1 MWLYSFCDILNYVFT
16 QIFII
21 DIQKRMI
28 MQQTLF
34 IVILAVVIVFV
45 LAYRWKKKAENKMNN
60 MSLNYKSKQ
69 QIFFLTKAD
78 IVKMMTVVER
88 KIPIKYTLL
97 GAFKQETIRRENT
110 ISNFSKLGHT
120 GYANW
125 ISLDNRYMVLP
136 LNNEVKYRIVKQRN
150 DSFHYI
156 VDLASNPTGVELSTG
171 GIYDNAENVLI
182 AGRVAVFTDSS
193 IEAMQIYK
201 EILRAMN
208 KCFTKK
214 HNIFVSQEVLSL
226 LEDGWRLTC
235 NYNAPCENDFK

>member
-1 MWLYSFCDILNYVFT
+1 MGMWLYSFCDILNYVFT

-34 IVILAVVIVFV
+34 IVILAVVIVFA
-45 LAYRWKKKAENKMNN
+45 LAYRWKKKAENKMGN

-78 IVKMMTVVER
+78 IVKMMSMVEIR
-88 KIPIKYTLL
+88 IPIEYTLI

-110 ISNFSKLGHT
+110 I
-120 GYANW
+120 
-125 ISLDNRYMVLP
+125 I
-136 LNNEVKYRIVKQRN
+136 
-150 DSFHYI
+150 
-156 VDLASNPTGVELSTG
+156 DLASNPTGVELSTG

-214 HNIFVSQEVLSL
+214 NNIFVSQEVLSL

>member
-1 MWLYSFCDILNYVFT
+1 MFAFCPEAKIDESGHTQMITMAAGYYLWVGSF
-16 QIFII
+16 
-21 DIQKRMI
+21 
-28 MQQTLF
+28 
-34 IVILAVVIVFV
+34 FV
-45 LAYRWKKKAENKMNN
+45 LLIGGLYVLFVQNRKGDKRLMNDGR
-60 MSLNYKSKQ
+60 MKSKQ

-78 IVKMMTVVER
+78 IVKMMSMVEIR
-88 KIPIKYTLL
+88 IPIEYTLM
-97 GAFKQETIRRENT
+97 GAFKQEAIRRENT

-136 LNNEVKYRIVKQRN
+136 LNNGVKYRIVKQRN
-150 DSFHYI
+150 GSFHYI

-214 HNIFVSQEVLSL
+214 NNIFVSQEVLSL

-235 NYNAPCENDFK
+235 NYNAPCENDLVVDQ